1 MKKEKTYYFE
11 APLVNRGHGYVTAT
25 SKKEAIEK
33 LRKDDWDDILDEDN
47 ESIEVDFS
55 SISEEDES

>member
-11 APLVNRGHGYVTAT
+11 ATCINRGRGYVTAT

-33 LRKDDWDDILDEDN
+33 LRNEDWDDILDEDS

-55 SISEEDES
+55 SISEDDES